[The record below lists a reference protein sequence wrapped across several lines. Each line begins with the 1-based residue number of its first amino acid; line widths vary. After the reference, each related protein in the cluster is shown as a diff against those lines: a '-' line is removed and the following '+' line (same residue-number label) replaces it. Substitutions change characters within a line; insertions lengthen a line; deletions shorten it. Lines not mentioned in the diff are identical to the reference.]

1 MAPKRGELFRNKLP
15 ANILLCIC
23 SWDDMTAAD
32 IADELQTQRSNVFR
46 ALCLLRSYG
55 MVERQIPRKWHQFIK
70 PTEKGR
76 DAVAKLL
83 ADQRGHQP

>member
-1 MAPKRGELFRNKLP
+1 MAPKRGKLFRNKLP
-15 ANILLCIC
+15 ANILMCIC

-55 MVERQIPRKWHQFIK
+55 MVERQIPRRWHQVIT
-70 PTEKGR
+70 PTDKGR
-76 DAVAKLL
+76 NAL
-83 ADQRGHQP
+83 ARLMAEPNEHHT